1 MFEDKSDKEHF
12 PSLSLSQ
19 LIFEF
24 ESKKCVDGDLAT
36 KIQDALRKY
45 SMAPLYSALCSKFS
59 WPFDDRLHGE
69 MVADNEKKL
78 ESFEKKLAEALERQ
92 GDMEVLDT
100 IFEKAEHF
108 SCIGDF
114 PSAVKTYDE
123 VIARDKTS
131 TQRKIDAWMCK
142 SRLALFDMNLPNM
155 KDCLAE
161 CKRLIELGGDW
172 DRRNRVKVYEG
183 LYLIAKR
190 DIKGAAALLYD
201 GIATF
206 TCYEICTYK
215 QFMFYAV
222 LTNIM
227 ALPRTS
233 LEKKI
238 VHNPQVITILR

>member
-12 PSLSLSQ
+12 PNLNLSQ

-24 ESKKCVDGDLAT
+24 ESGKCADGLLASR
-36 KIQDALRKY
+36 IQDALRKY

-59 WPFDDRLHGE
+59 WAFHESLHGE
-69 MVADNEKKL
+69 MLSENEKKV
-78 ESFEKKLAEALERQ
+78 ESIEKKLAEALERQ
-92 GDMEVLDT
+92 GDMEVLDA

-114 PSAVKTYDE
+114 TNAVKTYDE
-123 VIARDKTS
+123 VIGREKTS

-142 SRLALFDMNLPNM
+142 SRIALFDMNLTTL
-155 KDCLAE
+155 KDCLTEA
-161 CKRLIELGGDW
+161 KRLIEIGGDW

-190 DIKGAAALLYD
+190 DMKGAAALLYD

-222 LTNIM
+222 LTNVLV
-227 ALPRTS
+227 LPRTN